1 MRKLCLKLNNVE
13 ILHRRMGNLQGW
25 MRYCFLVN
33 RSLLLLLLLLSPC
46 LIIIARF
53 IQCTSVAVVVDR
65 RERGS
70 EGRRDGDG
78 GGETEEREREREW
91 RRGRRDRR
99 ETQKTQRT
107 RAEKQRQRGKG
118 GIRVDSGSNALS
130 LCVDFWRIFFCS
142 EQVFSCCRFV
152 ETETSI
158 FF

>member
-78 GGETEEREREREW
+78 GGETEERERERERESGDGDEETEERH
-91 RRGRRDRR
+91 RRHRGDVQRNRDR
-99 ETQKTQRT
+99 E
-107 RAEKQRQRGKG
+107 EKEGFEWILG
-118 GIRVDSGSNALS
+118 AMPCL
-130 LCVDFWRIFFCS
+130 
-142 EQVFSCCRFV
+142 FV
-152 ETETSI
+152 SI
-158 FF
+158 FGGFFSVRSKFSLAVDL

>member
-1 MRKLCLKLNNVE
+1 MKLNNVE

-78 GGETEEREREREW
+78 GGETEERERERERESGDGDEETEERH
-91 RRGRRDRR
+91 RRHRGDVQRNRDR
-99 ETQKTQRT
+99 E
-107 RAEKQRQRGKG
+107 EKEGFEWILG
-118 GIRVDSGSNALS
+118 AMPCL
-130 LCVDFWRIFFCS
+130 
-142 EQVFSCCRFV
+142 FV
-152 ETETSI
+152 SI
-158 FF
+158 FGGFFSIRSKFSLAVDL